1 MPAVFDVLNCEN
13 GCNGGPATG
22 VNYHLFAMN
31 DIMYDVEKHARKRRK
46 ENTTKKGVDKQ
57 FARFD
62 KELRLEDFL
71 RSYKKKNEN
80 VVSISEEEIEKS
92 FEALGKF
99 TEQDR
104 NFDCHACGYRSCRE
118 MAIALSRGINE
129 KENCYQYM
137 LDCIRRERHKVS
149 DINEKVLDMNNRL
162 KEIFEE
168 LTEKIAVVKEQADV
182 IRDSGVESSSEM
194 ENVITH
200 MNELQELNSNIVG
213 SMDHINDSVEQ
224 YNVMTSNVENIAE
237 EINLL
242 SLNASIEAARA
253 GEAGR
258 GFAVVASSI
267 QKLSENS
274 KTAVSNA
281 QTSDEGIHRAI
292 DDVNRVVENFNDA
305 TSEMLA
311 TVSGAAENATQ
322 MSDKGLMIKDY
333 MTSVTRMTD
342 EMRKVLQETN
352 EILS

>member
-1 MPAVFDVLNCEN
+1 
-13 GCNGGPATG
+13 
-22 VNYHLFAMN
+22 
-31 DIMYDVEKHARKRRK
+31 
-46 ENTTKKGVDKQ
+46 
-57 FARFD
+57 
-62 KELRLEDFL
+62 
-71 RSYKKKNEN
+71 
-80 VVSISEEEIEKS
+80 
-92 FEALGKF
+92 
-99 TEQDR
+99 
-104 NFDCHACGYRSCRE
+104 
-118 MAIALSRGINE
+118 
-129 KENCYQYM
+129 
-137 LDCIRRERHKVS
+137 
-149 DINEKVLDMNNRL
+149 MNNRL

>member
-1 MPAVFDVLNCEN
+1 
-13 GCNGGPATG
+13 
-22 VNYHLFAMN
+22 
-31 DIMYDVEKHARKRRK
+31 
-46 ENTTKKGVDKQ
+46 
-57 FARFD
+57 
-62 KELRLEDFL
+62 
-71 RSYKKKNEN
+71 
-80 VVSISEEEIEKS
+80 
-92 FEALGKF
+92 
-99 TEQDR
+99 
-104 NFDCHACGYRSCRE
+104 
-118 MAIALSRGINE
+118 
-129 KENCYQYM
+129 M